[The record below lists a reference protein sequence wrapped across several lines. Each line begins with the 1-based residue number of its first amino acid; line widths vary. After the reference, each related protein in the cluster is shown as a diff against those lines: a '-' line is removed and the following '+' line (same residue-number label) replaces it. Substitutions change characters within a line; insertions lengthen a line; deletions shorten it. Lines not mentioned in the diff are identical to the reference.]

1 MARIAATAVA
11 RRPAHGSAQGLTQGP
26 VEALW
31 LAPLPT
37 GVDTDRT
44 PVSVNS
50 RSATGEIRD
59 LAGAVTD
66 MAFSRDGRVLVAA
79 HYGADAVS
87 LIDTANLTL
96 TDVIGDIAEPAA
108 LAAGDRAYVS
118 SAAVADDSVV
128 AVDLATGVA
137 LAAREVGATARGLAI
152 SPAGDTL
159 YVSRCADTADSGPDA
174 ADIAVIGVE
183 SGRMATI
190 PVARGADATVG
201 AVRISPD
208 GSRLY
213 ALLTTAAGSAVAI
226 IDTRS
231 RRVLRTVSARG
242 SLGDVAV
249 SRDGSRVAAAGWDP
263 ARGGT
268 VTIIDAAAGRAVAT
282 VAISGQ
288 PTQVVI
294 AGNRAYV
301 AHGETV
307 TVIDVASARVV
318 DSSTAA
324 STVSCIAVSPDET
337 VLYVADFEGVLT
349 ATSLAG
355 ARLRAAS

>member
-1 MARIAATAVA
+1 MARMAATAVA
-11 RRPAHGSAQGLTQGP
+11 QRPAQGLTQGP

-31 LAPLPT
+31 LAPLPAD
-37 GVDTDRT
+37 VSTDRT
-44 PVSVNS
+44 PVRVTSLP
-50 RSATGEIRD
+50 ATGEIRD

-87 LIDTANLTL
+87 LIDTATLIL
-96 TDVIGDIAEPAA
+96 TDVVDGIAEPGA
-108 LAAGDRAYVS
+108 LAADDRAYVS

-137 LAAREVGATARGLAI
+137 LAAREIGATARGLAL

-159 YVSRCADTADSGPDA
+159 YVARCADTAGSGPDA

-190 PVARGADATVG
+190 PVARGVDATIG
-201 AVRISPD
+201 TVRISPD

-213 ALLTTAAGSAVAI
+213 ALLTTAAGTAVAI

-231 RRVLRTVSARG
+231 RRVLRTVSVRG
-242 SLGDVAV
+242 SLSDVAV
-249 SRDGSRVAAAGWDP
+249 NRDGSRVAAAGWDP

-268 VTIIDAAAGRAVAT
+268 VTIIDTAAGRAVAT
-282 VAISGQ
+282 VAVSGQ

-318 DSSTAA
+318 DSFTAA

-337 VLYVADFEGVLT
+337 VLYIADFEGVLT
-349 ATSLAG
+349 ATALAG
-355 ARLRAAS
+355 SQLRAAS